1 MSPDEA
7 KVVRPII
14 QRGLDAGYSVSVF
27 DGEEWTVK
35 RSTDR
40 DRIMAA
46 LGTTDDDTVRFRN
59 GDDIVGSILLVYGNA
74 PDEVVSDCTD
84 NAAILALVSGQ
95 AQVA

>member
-1 MSPDEA
+1 MSPAEA
-7 KVVRPII
+7 AIIRPIV

-46 LGTTDDDTVRFRN
+46 LGTTDEDSLRFRQ
-59 GDDIVGSILLVYGNA
+59 DDEIIGSISLVYGND

-84 NAAILALVSGQ
+84 KPEIHALVEGVS
-95 AQVA
+95 A

>member
-7 KVVRPII
+7 KIIRPIV
-14 QRGLDAGYSVSVF
+14 QRGLDDGCTVSVF

-35 RSTDR
+35 KSTDR

-46 LGTTDDDTVRFRN
+46 LGTTDEDTIRFRDA
-59 GDDIVGSILLVYGNA
+59 GGDIVGSVYLVYGNA

-84 NAAILALVSGQ
+84 NARTLAIVG
-95 AQVA
+95 